1 MSVEER
7 NHYLQ
12 IIEGESKR
20 MSSLCK
26 QLLTLASLDKEEKV
40 LQIKNSICR
49 SKLKTSFLCSNGN
62 GVKKDIAVEFDVPD
76 IVIKGDEN
84 LLHQVWSNIFT
95 NSIKFSNDGGTV
107 EFFVEELES
116 SVIISI
122 SDNGI
127 GMEQEEMDRIF
138 DRFYKVDT
146 ARARNVEGSGLGLSI
161 VQKIVELH
169 NGNVSVYSTKGEGTT
184 VRMELPK

>member
-1 MSVEER
+1 MEMA
-7 NHYLQ
+7 
-12 IIEGESKR
+12 G
-20 MSSLCK
+20 
-26 QLLTLASLDKEEKV
+26 
-40 LQIKNSICR
+40 
-49 SKLKTSFLCSNGN
+49 
-62 GVKKDIAVEFDVPD
+62 KDIAVEFDVPD
-76 IVIKGDEN
+76 ITIQGDEN

-95 NSIKFSNDGGTV
+95 NSIKFSNDGGTI

-127 GMEQEEMDRIF
+127 GMEKEEMDRIF

-169 NGNVSVYSTKGEGTT
+169 KGPFRYIARKGRTT
-184 VRMELPK
+184 VRVELPK

>member
-1 MSVEER
+1 M
-7 NHYLQ
+7 
-12 IIEGESKR
+12 
-20 MSSLCK
+20 
-26 QLLTLASLDKEEKV
+26 
-40 LQIKNSICR
+40 
-49 SKLKTSFLCSNGN
+49 
-62 GVKKDIAVEFDVPD
+62 PD
-76 IVIKGDEN
+76 ITIQGDEN

-95 NSIKFSNDGGTV
+95 NSIKFSNDGGTI
-107 EFFVEELES
+107 EFFVEELEA

-169 NGNVSVYSTKGEGTT
+169 NGNVSVYSTKGKGLLFGWNFLN
-184 VRMELPK
+184 R

>member
-1 MSVEER
+1 MLEWKWREKISPLNLMCR
-7 NHYLQ
+7 TLQ
-12 IIEGESKR
+12 F
-20 MSSLCK
+20 
-26 QLLTLASLDKEEKV
+26 KV
-40 LQIKNSICR
+40 MK
-49 SKLKTSFLCSNGN
+49 
-62 GVKKDIAVEFDVPD
+62 
-76 IVIKGDEN
+76 N
-84 LLHQVWSNIFT
+84 LLHQVWVTFSRIAL
-95 NSIKFSNDGGTV
+95 SFSNDGGTI

-127 GMEQEEMDRIF
+127 GMEKEEMDRIF

-169 NGNVSVYSTKGEGTT
+169 KGTVSVYSTKGEGTT
-184 VRMELPK
+184 VRVELPK

>member
-1 MSVEER
+1 MKTYFIKYGV
-7 NHYLQ
+7 
-12 IIEGESKR
+12 I
-20 MSSLCK
+20 SL
-26 QLLTLASLDKEEKV
+26 
-40 LQIKNSICR
+40 R
-49 SKLKTSFLCSNGN
+49 
-62 GVKKDIAVEFDVPD
+62 IALNF
-76 IVIKGDEN
+76 
-84 LLHQVWSNIFT
+84 QT
-95 NSIKFSNDGGTV
+95 TV
-107 EFFVEELES
+107 GPLSFVEELES

-169 NGNVSVYSTKGEGTT
+169 NGNVSVYSTKGKG
-184 VRMELPK
+184 LLFGWNF